1 MSLFKKTILTP
12 FVLAVGVWSVQAH
25 AAPINHT
32 VQLSSFV
39 PTADFYVLPSD
50 SSWIGETQA
59 LSYNINTQ
67 EMASLVKTFDAV
79 HSAGSISAQLLAPA
93 YLAAGANNVVLD
105 VKFNGKS
112 LTTTAQTVLTA
123 AEAATVKVVNLEII
137 PTRPATGYESGSY
150 LGNVQL
156 SFDAVI

>member
-12 FVLAVGVWSVQAH
+12 FVLAVGVLSVQAH

-50 SSWIGETQA
+50 SSWIGETQV

-67 EMASLVKTFDAV
+67 EMA
-79 HSAGSISAQLLAPA
+79 
-93 YLAAGANNVVLD
+93 
-105 VKFNGKS
+105 
-112 LTTTAQTVLTA
+112 
-123 AEAATVKVVNLEII
+123 
-137 PTRPATGYESGSY
+137 
-150 LGNVQL
+150 
-156 SFDAVI
+156 

>member
-1 MSLFKKTILTP
+1 
-12 FVLAVGVWSVQAH
+12 
-25 AAPINHT
+25 
-32 VQLSSFV
+32 
-39 PTADFYVLPSD
+39 
-50 SSWIGETQA
+50 
-59 LSYNINTQ
+59 
-67 EMASLVKTFDAV
+67 
-79 HSAGSISAQLLAPA
+79 LAPA